1 MPDILDSLFSVRV
14 VRSGQDFWA
23 TSLPNPEGFAVITSA
38 HHRQWAIVQLTGE
51 KFVDQEHFE
60 SVVKMAAGDL
70 IKGLPFNGAPDARE
84 KKQLIKGLFLHLT
97 TRCNLFCKHCYYLET
112 PRRPHEDLEL
122 SVIENLIVGLK
133 RRGLARVTLSGG
145 EPLLHPDF
153 SRIIRL
159 IHSHDLS
166 LMLLTNGTLEMNE
179 CAGLLGPH
187 DLALVSLHGPDKKSH
202 ERQNGLGTYKRVIK
216 NLDLLRDAIPAEN
229 IVINCTMSDWNI
241 DQLEKMVE
249 LTASLGLSHIRFMP
263 LHQIAGKTD
272 SGPTLDYQS
281 ESVLHWAR
289 TAARRIADNR
299 WPIQVGVGFTG
310 LPGYLNH
317 KTEDWGD
324 NVCGIGQ
331 RLTVSADGTL
341 HLCPCF
347 MGDESLLGDCG
358 DARDLDAV
366 LIGIEKWEKVIH
378 GRRETISQCRNCPLS
393 GICQA
398 GCPALAF
405 QTTGSFQAVDPL
417 CLAVRE
423 YSIEYFSRLAGQ
435 RIEVGVDH

>member
-1 MPDILDSLFSVRV
+1 
-14 VRSGQDFWA
+14 
-23 TSLPNPEGFAVITSA
+23 
-38 HHRQWAIVQLTGE
+38 
-51 KFVDQEHFE
+51 
-60 SVVKMAAGDL
+60 MAADDL
-70 IKGLPFNGAPDARE
+70 IKGLPFGDAPEAID

-97 TRCNLFCKHCYYLET
+97 TRCNLFCKHCYYLKT
-112 PRRPHEDLEL
+112 PRRPHEDMEF

-133 RRGLARVTLSGG
+133 RRGLERVTLSGG
-145 EPLLHPDF
+145 EPLLHPEF
-153 SRIIRL
+153 SKIIRL
-159 IHSHDLS
+159 IHSHDLP

-187 DLALVSLHGPDKKSH
+187 DLALVSLHGPDEKSH

-216 NLDLLRDAIPAEN
+216 NLNLLRDTIPAEN

-249 LTASLGLSHIRFMP
+249 LATSLGLSHIRFMP
-263 LHQIAGKTD
+263 LHQIAGNAD
-272 SGPTLDYQS
+272 SGPTLKHQS
-281 ESVLHWAR
+281 ASVLHWAR
-289 TAARRIADNR
+289 TAARRIANSR

-310 LPGYLNH
+310 LPGYLNQ

-324 NVCGIGQ
+324 NVCGIGK
-331 RLTVSADGTL
+331 RLTVSADGAL
-341 HLCPCF
+341 FPCPCL
-347 MGDESLLGDCG
+347 MDEESLLGDSR
-358 DARDLDAV
+358 DARNLDAV
-366 LIGIEKWEKVIH
+366 VSSIEKWEKKMH
-378 GRRETISQCRNCPLS
+378 DRRETIPKCRNCPLS

-423 YSIEYFSRLAGQ
+423 FSIEYFSRLACQ
-435 RIEVGVDH
+435 RFEIDDDLYS